1 MTTDI
6 ATRAGNLP
14 AEPNTFIGRERDTAE
29 LAGLLRKV
37 KILTLCGPGGIGKT
51 RLALR
56 LAADLAADYAD
67 GAWLADLGGADAAE
81 LVVPLVAAAIGVREE
96 RDRTLADT
104 LAQAL
109 QPRSMLLILDTCEHL
124 VDACA
129 ELVHGLLVS
138 CPGLRVVATSREPL
152 LIRGEVIWRVPP
164 LGLPP
169 GSPSIPRAG
178 GDARFRFDELIG
190 SEAVRLFLDRA
201 EAALPGFALEAA
213 DVASVAAVCRAVD
226 GVPLAIE
233 LAAAWVRA
241 LSVGQIAARLADR
254 FALLASGDRT
264 APRRQQTL
272 RATVQWSF
280 DLLTGP
286 EQVLLRRL
294 AVFHGWTVEMAE
306 EVCSDSQLPS
316 SDVLDLLAALIDK
329 SLVVVDGELG
339 GTARYRLLDTV
350 REYAVDRAAA
360 AGELS
365 ALRTAHR
372 DCMLALLQEVADQAF
387 VRGGRSWPQR
397 VAMYYR
403 VLAERANSRAAL
415 TWCAERGEADQGL
428 RLCCAIGSTWL
439 VGGDAADGCGWLDR
453 LLALDQDA
461 SPGIRARALAVRAQL
476 AFEQRDCTAAVEHA
490 RACLD
495 IATAE
500 PDGSAA
506 SALRTLAL
514 VARSAGHPAE
524 ALARAEEAVGAAKA
538 ASDDWQLGLAQT
550 VRAFILVRQSRLDE
564 AQLAYEIALDVLRD
578 NNSWAVAQ
586 ALYGLGRLAR
596 IRGDDAAALRYF
608 DQVLDIYRQIGSRP
622 ELARCL
628 AEIGSLAI
636 SRRDL
641 GLARSSLLESLQ
653 VCLVTGR
660 RRGAVRVLAALAVVA
675 MTSGDLPGALRLAGA
690 SLAQG
695 EAVDGAAAA
704 QASPR
709 LRQLI
714 KTATG
719 RLGKAAASAL
729 LAEGRA
735 MSTGAVAARVV
746 VTAPEQLPAAADP
759 QVPAGS
765 DQLATDQLATGQ
777 LATGQLATG
786 QPLAVGRLPAGL
798 LTERERQVAALIAGG
813 LSNQAIASELQI
825 RPSTAARHV
834 ANIFAKLGFNSRGQV
849 QAWMA
854 DGHAGG

>member
-6 ATRAGNLP
+6 ATRTGNLP

-29 LAGLLRKV
+29 LADLLRRV
-37 KILTLCGPGGIGKT
+37 RILTLCGPGGIGKT
-51 RLALR
+51 RLAVR
-56 LAADLAADYAD
+56 LAAGLAADYAD
-67 GAWLADLGGADAAE
+67 GAWLADLGGADDGG

-96 RDRTLADT
+96 RDRPLDET

-129 ELVHGLLVS
+129 ELAHGLLVS
-138 CPGLRVVATSREPL
+138 CPGLRIIATSREPL

-169 GSPSIPRAG
+169 GSLCIAEAG
-178 GDARFRFDELIG
+178 GDARFRVDELVG
-190 SEAVRLFLDRA
+190 YEAVRLFLDRA
-201 EAALPGFALEAA
+201 EAAWPGFALEAA
-213 DVASVAAVCRAVD
+213 QVASVATVCRAVD

-241 LSVGQIAARLADR
+241 LTVGQIAVRLADR
-254 FALLASGDRT
+254 FALLACGDRT
-264 APRRQQTL
+264 GPRRQQTL
-272 RATVQWSF
+272 RATVEWSF
-280 DLLTGP
+280 DLLTGS

-294 AVFHGWTVEMAE
+294 SVFHGWTVEMAE
-306 EVCSDSQLPS
+306 EVCSDDQLPS
-316 SDVLDLLAALIDK
+316 RDVLDLLAALVDK
-329 SLVVVDGELG
+329 SLVAVDGELG
-339 GTARYRLLDTV
+339 GTVRYRLLDTV
-350 REYAVDRAAA
+350 REYAADRAAD

-365 ALRTAHR
+365 ALRVAHR
-372 DCMLALLQEVADQAF
+372 DCMLALLEEIARRAF
-387 VRGGRSWPQR
+387 VRGGHSWPQR
-397 VAMYYR
+397 VATYYR

-415 TWCAERGEADQGL
+415 TWCADRGEAEHGL
-428 RLCCAIGSTWL
+428 RLCCAIGSTWQ

-461 SPGIRARALAVRAQL
+461 APGVRARALALRAQL
-476 AFEQRDCTAAVEHA
+476 AFEQRDCAAAVEHA
-490 RACLD
+490 RACLE
-495 IATAE
+495 AGRAE

-514 VARSAGHPAE
+514 AARWSGHPAE
-524 ALARAEEAVGAAKA
+524 ALARAQEAIRAARA
-538 ASDDWQLGLAQT
+538 AGDDWQLGLAQT
-550 VRAFILVRQSRLDE
+550 VSAFILVRQNRFDE
-564 AQLAYEIALDVLRD
+564 AQLAYEVALEVLSD
-578 NNSWAVAQ
+578 NNSWGVAQ

-628 AEIGSLAI
+628 ADIGSLAI

-641 GLARSSLLESLQ
+641 GLARSSLIESLQ

-690 SLAQG
+690 SLAQS
-695 EAVDGAAAA
+695 EAVSGAGPAP
-704 QASPR
+704 ASPR
-709 LRQLI
+709 LQQLVE
-714 KTATG
+714 TATS
-719 RLGKAAASAL
+719 RLGQVAASAL

-735 MSTGAVAARVV
+735 MSPGAVAARV
-746 VTAPEQLPAAADP
+746 TAAPTEQMPAAVHPELRASSDDPAAGQALPADR
-759 QVPAGS
+759 
-765 DQLATDQLATGQ
+765 LA
-777 LATGQLATG
+777 
-786 QPLAVGRLPAGL
+786 AGL
-798 LTERERQVAALIAGG
+798 LTKRERQVAALIADG

-854 DGHAGG
+854 IDHVGG